1 MYFETEFETCTNA
14 SQLDEF
20 LQILSQV
27 EAISD
32 EKELLLNYK
41 CLKPCMYM
49 EYKVEI
55 TRQSKSVNRLNH
67 IV

>member
-1 MYFETEFETCTNA
+1 MYLETEFKTCTNA

-20 LQILSQV
+20 FQILSQV

-49 EYKVEI
+49 EYKVE
-55 TRQSKSVNRLNH
+55 TRPTGR
-67 IV
+67 